1 MKTVPADFIPK
12 WSAYFSALG
21 SLQFATL
28 AIGAGSLTLI
38 IALRK
43 WAPRL
48 PGFLIAVLLASAIV
62 ALLHA
67 PVETIGSRFPELPTG
82 LPAPALPEI
91 SLARLKAVATAPFN
105 IAFLA
110 GMQELP
116 PAVRAEGM
124 LGSRQPPQ

>member
-48 PGFLIAVLLASAIV
+48 PGFLIAVVLASAIV

-82 LPAPALPEI
+82 DRKSVVEGK
-91 SLARLKAVATAPFN
+91 SVS
-105 IAFLA
+105 
-110 GMQELP
+110 
-116 PAVRAEGM
+116 VRVD
-124 LGSRQPPQ
+124 LGGRRNLQKKNKTN